1 MKTTNVGIIV
11 ALTGLILS
19 IPLVAMQFSEEWD
32 WKPFDFA
39 IIGSLL
45 IGSGLIFEFIRSR
58 LTNTTH
64 KIIAGIVILGFVL
77 LTWAELAVGVIGTP
91 FAGS

>member
-1 MKTTNVGIIV
+1 MKTTNVSIIFAV
-11 ALTGLILS
+11 TAFILS
-19 IPLVAMQFSEEWD
+19 IPLIAMQFSEEWD
-32 WKPFDFA
+32 WKLFDFS
-39 IIGSLL
+39 IMSSLL

-64 KIIAGIVILGFVL
+64 RIIAGIVILGLVL
-77 LTWAELAVGVIGTP
+77 FTWAELAVGVIGTP